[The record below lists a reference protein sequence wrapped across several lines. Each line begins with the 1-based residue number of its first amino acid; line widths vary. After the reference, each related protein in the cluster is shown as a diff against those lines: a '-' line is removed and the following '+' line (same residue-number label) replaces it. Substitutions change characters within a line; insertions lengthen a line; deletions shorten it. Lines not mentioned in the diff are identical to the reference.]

1 MCLYMGTIRGHEKLQ
16 SILDL
21 TNWNE
26 LMSGIDNEGTLDK
39 EETYYNGIFDAY
51 RLVLQNYDCCC

>member
-1 MCLYMGTIRGHEKLQ
+1 METILVHEKLQ

-39 EETYYNGIFDAY
+39 EATYYNDIFDAY